1 MKIGIIDLCKQ
12 IEDPRMDRK
21 KVHKMETIIYISIA
35 AVICGAQS
43 WNEIEEFGI
52 AKFDFFKKR
61 IPDLESIPSHDTFN
75 RLFSIL
81 EPDYFE
87 LIFRNWVKQVCQEID
102 GVVAI
107 DGKLM
112 RGPSQCDEKHTTGKD
127 GFKLWMVSA
136 WSASNGISLG
146 QVKVDDKSNEITAV
160 PLLINALDIEE
171 CIVTIDAMGC
181 QTGITKAIRARR
193 ANYIIALKRNQEKSY
208 DLAQKIISGYEHRDP
223 ILNRVTRHTSEDD
236 GHGRIE
242 IRTCTVVSYGETTES
257 MFKNKF
263 KDLKSIICVKSE
275 RIIKKT
281 GESTVEY
288 RYYITS
294 LENIDPEKISSY
306 IRQHWSI
313 ENNLHWQ
320 LDVTFQEDQSK
331 KVKNAARNFS
341 AVTKMALSVLKK
353 DKTTKG
359 SMNLKRLKA
368 GWDDNY
374 LSTLLKDNLF

>member
-12 IEDPRMDRK
+12 IDDPRMDRK

-43 WNEIEEFGI
+43 WNEIEEFGK

-75 RLFSIL
+75 RLFSIIK
-81 EPDYFE
+81 PDYFE

-112 RGPSQCDEKHTTGKD
+112 RGPSRCDEKHTTGKD

-146 QVKVDDKSNEITAV
+146 QVKVNDRSNEITAV

-181 QTGITKAIRARR
+181 QTEITEAIRARK
-193 ANYIIALKRNQEKSY
+193 ADYIIALKKNQEISY
-208 DLAQKIISGYEHRDP
+208 DLAQEIIGGYEYRDP
-223 ILNRVTRHTSEDD
+223 ILNRVTRHVSEND

-242 IRTCTVVSYGETTES
+242 TRTCTVVSYGETTER

-263 KDLKSIICVKSE
+263 KDLKSIIGVKSE
-275 RIIKKT
+275 RIIKNT

-294 LENIDPEKISSY
+294 LKNIDPEEISSY

-320 LDVTFQEDQSK
+320 LDVTFKEDHSK

-341 AVTKMALSVLKK
+341 AVTKIALSVLKK

>member
-12 IEDPRMDRK
+12 IDDPRMDRK

-43 WNEIEEFGI
+43 WNEIEEFGK

-75 RLFSIL
+75 RLFSIIK
-81 EPDYFE
+81 PDYFE

-112 RGPSQCDEKHTTGKD
+112 RGPSRCDEKHTTGKD

-146 QVKVDDKSNEITAV
+146 QVKVNDRSNEITAV

-181 QTGITKAIRARR
+181 QTEITEAIRARK
-193 ANYIIALKRNQEKSY
+193 ADYIIALKKNQEISY
-208 DLAQKIISGYEHRDP
+208 DLAQEIIGGYEDRDP
-223 ILNRVTRHTSEDD
+223 ILNRVTRHVSEND

-242 IRTCTVVSYGETTES
+242 TRTCTVVSYGETTER

-263 KDLKSIICVKSE
+263 KDLKSIIGVKSE
-275 RIIKKT
+275 RIIKNT

-294 LENIDPEKISSY
+294 LKNIDPEEISSY

-320 LDVTFQEDQSK
+320 LDVTFKEDHSK

-341 AVTKMALSVLKK
+341 AVTKIALSVLKK